1 MLFSSL
7 IFIFYFLPVV
17 LTGYALVGF
26 SRTAQDI
33 WLLLASLFFYAWG
46 EPLFVFVMMASI
58 AVNWLI
64 GLSIGREKKRLLPGR
79 ARALLV
85 VAIVFNV
92 GILFVYKYL
101 GFVVD
106 NINYLVGHE
115 LLPHITL
122 HLPLGIS
129 FFTFQAMS
137 YVFDVYKDE
146 VEVERNPFYVGLYIA
161 LFPQLVAGPIVR
173 YADIAEQ
180 MRQRKVTWDM
190 FSSGCSRFVIGVGKK
205 ILIANSMG
213 AVSDRV
219 FDLSGAGNHVY
230 IVPSMLA
237 WLGLLA
243 YTLQIFFDFSSY
255 SDMAIGLGRMFGFT
269 FKENFNYPYISSSV
283 TEFWRRWHIS
293 LSTWFKEYVYIPLGG
308 SRGHGVGIDP
318 AAGKKSLRLVR
329 NLFVVWL
336 LTGIWHG
343 ANWTFIVWGMWHFL
357 AILMERVTK
366 INQWRVPTSLRHAY
380 VLFVVMIGWMFF
392 RSTSMANALAY
403 LANLFAINNN
413 GLWSDFAVL
422 LLRENLLFF
431 AAGLVFSTPAAR
443 EFGNLLAERRL
454 GGWGPVFSLAYPL
467 VLFAL
472 LGVSVVYLAKGSYAP
487 FIYFNF

>member
-357 AILMERVTK
+357 AILMGRDF
-366 INQWRVPTSLRHAY
+366 QW
-380 VLFVVMIGWMFF
+380 
-392 RSTSMANALAY
+392 
-403 LANLFAINNN
+403 
-413 GLWSDFAVL
+413 
-422 LLRENLLFF
+422 FF
-431 AAGLVFSTPAAR
+431 A
-443 EFGNLLAERRL
+443 
-454 GGWGPVFSLAYPL
+454 
-467 VLFAL
+467 
-472 LGVSVVYLAKGSYAP
+472 
-487 FIYFNF
+487 